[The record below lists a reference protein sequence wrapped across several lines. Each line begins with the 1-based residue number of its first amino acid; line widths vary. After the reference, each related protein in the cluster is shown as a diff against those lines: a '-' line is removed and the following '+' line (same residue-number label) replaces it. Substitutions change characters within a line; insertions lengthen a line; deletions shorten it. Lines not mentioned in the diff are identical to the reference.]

1 MFAQPCFIRNA
12 NKNLIY
18 FVSGLGY
25 TPMYKTY
32 RLNREGSNLVLE
44 GGTWHFTDSDNYPDC
59 IDCGTNVSLFLAL
72 AALRDGNE
80 KAQWFKEN
88 NSDLWVRC
96 ASLKFEFFEW
106 RNINGV
112 YEEVNLTDHF
122 HKATVEE
129 LIEHFN
135 HEHRG

>member
-1 MFAQPCFIRNA
+1 MFYQPCFIRNA

-18 FVSGLGY
+18 FISGLGY

-32 RLNREGSNLVLE
+32 RLNIEGNNLVLE
-44 GGTWHFTDSDNYPDC
+44 GGTWHFTDSDNHPYR

-72 AALRDGNE
+72 AALRDGND

-96 ASLKFEFFEW
+96 ASLKFQFYKWE
-106 RNINGV
+106 NINGSWV
-112 YEEVNLTDHF
+112 EVSLVDNF
-122 HKATVEE
+122 HKATVQE

-135 HEHRG
+135 SLKK